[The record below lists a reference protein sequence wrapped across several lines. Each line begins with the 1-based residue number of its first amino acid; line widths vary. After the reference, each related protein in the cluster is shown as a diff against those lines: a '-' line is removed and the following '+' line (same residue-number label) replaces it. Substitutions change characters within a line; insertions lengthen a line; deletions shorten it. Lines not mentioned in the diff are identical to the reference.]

1 MSLADEL
8 LADFDDVTQEFDGT
22 NQIITSNIKIE
33 DENNILSKKSVFN
46 VAKLMKSERAKKVL
60 EKIQLSQLN
69 RNNNIIKVVD
79 FNPEYDLVVESN
91 SLLADIDTEITI
103 VYKYLK
109 DIYNKRFPELES
121 LVTSAYEYIHTVNYL
136 GNVTDSDKLDQIDF
150 LPPAIKMVVN
160 VTASTTLGEKLAD
173 EEMARVNEACQLG
186 FDLADAKVSISKY
199 YSFYNYSVNAHLPL
213 FNAHVYN
220 II

>member
-186 FDLADAKVSISKY
+186 FDLADAK
-199 YSFYNYSVNAHLPL
+199 
-213 FNAHVYN
+213 
-220 II
+220 